1 MLLCPC
7 LTKHFKKIK
16 GPMLAFCNRKRIFSL
31 AIVLYFSIYAASPLF
46 YVCAKQR
53 PSEGLHAVGTESAYR
68 TDVHIFLYD
77 LIYSTFDSKYSKK
90 NPEPIAGILLLKKR
104 AVLSDDK
111 ALNNIC
117 IADIARLNEHLFF
130 LSDPSFSISMLSP
143 CNTYKNFPL
152 LFSGLSPP
160 QST

>member
-1 MLLCPC
+1 
-7 LTKHFKKIK
+7 
-16 GPMLAFCNRKRIFSL
+16 MLAFCDRKRIFSL

-46 YVCAKQR
+46 YVYTKQR
-53 PSEGLHAVGTESAYR
+53 PSEGLYAVGTESAYG
-68 TDVHIFLYD
+68 TNLHIFLYD
-77 LIYSTFDSKYSKK
+77 LIYSTFNSKYSKE

-111 ALNNIC
+111 ASNRIC
-117 IADIARLNEHLFF
+117 IADIAKLNEHLLS
-130 LSDPSFSISMLSP
+130 LSDPSFSISVLSV
-143 CNTYKNFPL
+143 CKSCENFQL